1 MGIPLKPKE
10 FKMRKYLNMLIIAV
24 SGFFII
30 GCTSV
35 PFTGRSQL
43 MLTSPQEEAQLGE
56 QAWQEVLSQNRVSS
70 NQKYNAALKRV
81 GESIAKVT
89 NKPDYRWEFKVLENA
104 EPNAFCLPG
113 GKVAVYTGLF
123 QYTANDA
130 ELAAVVGH
138 EIGHAIARHGG
149 ERISQGM
156 AQETGA
162 QVLAASVDG
171 KSALAVQGIMAG
183 YAVGT
188 GVGVMLPFSR
198 THEYEADK
206 LGLVY
211 MSKAGYNPNAAITFW
226 RKFGQ
231 VSQTGT
237 VGEFFS
243 THPMSE
249 KRIDEMKAYMPNA
262 QDMYRT
268 APNKKNLGESLK

>member
-1 MGIPLKPKE
+1 MSPNI
-10 FKMRKYLNMLIIAV
+10 FRKVILCLV
-24 SGFFII
+24 
-30 GCTSV
+30 CTSVLYIAGCSAV

-56 QAWQEVLSQNRVSS
+56 QAWREVLSQNRVSN

-89 NKPDYRWEFKVLENA
+89 NKPEYKWEFKVFENT

-123 QYTANDA
+123 QYTSNDA

-156 AQETGA
+156 VQETGA
-162 QVLAASVDG
+162 QVLAATVDG

-188 GVGVMLPFSR
+188 NVGVMLPFSR

-211 MSKAGYNPNAAITFW
+211 MSKAGYNPAAAITFW
-226 RKFGQ
+226 QKFGQ
-231 VSQTGT
+231 VSSTGT

-249 KRIDEMKAYMPNA
+249 KRIEEMKAYLPTA